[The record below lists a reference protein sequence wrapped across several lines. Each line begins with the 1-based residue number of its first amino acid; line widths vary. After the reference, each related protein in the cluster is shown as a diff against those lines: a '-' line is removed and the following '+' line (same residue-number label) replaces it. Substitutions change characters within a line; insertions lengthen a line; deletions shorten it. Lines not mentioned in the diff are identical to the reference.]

1 MSPQDPLETVSDA
14 RVLTETTRP
23 GFESTAAAQP
33 PLRPGLWL
41 LRRSPLH
48 WVSLA
53 MGSGLSPVAP
63 GTVGTLWAWL
73 AWRVLD
79 PWLNTAG
86 WALVLVAGFFVGWWA
101 CTATARALRV
111 ADPSCVVWD
120 EVLAFWLILWIVTP
134 AGWGLQLAAFVL
146 FRLFDAV
153 KVGPVGWADRLFKA
167 APGQPPGWAQGFGI
181 LFDDLVAALCT
192 LMVMA
197 LWLA

>member
-1 MSPQDPLETVSDA
+1 MSPQDPLDTVSDA

-23 GFESTAAAQP
+23 GAESAAAAQP

-63 GTVGTLWAWL
+63 GTIGTLWAWL
-73 AWRVLD
+73 AWRALD

-86 WALVLVAGFFVGWWA
+86 WAAVLVAGFFVGWWA

-197 LWLA
+197 LWLS

>member
-1 MSPQDPLETVSDA
+1 MSPQDPLDTVSDA

-23 GFESTAAAQP
+23 GAESAAAAQP

-41 LRRSPLH
+41 LKRSPLH

-79 PWLNTAG
+79 PWLNTTG
-86 WALVLVAGFFVGWWA
+86 WAVVLVAGFFVGWWA

>member
-1 MSPQDPLETVSDA
+1 MSPQDPLDTVSDA

-23 GFESTAAAQP
+23 GAESAAAAQP

-41 LRRSPLH
+41 LKRSPLH

-86 WALVLVAGFFVGWWA
+86 WAVVLVAGFFVGWWA

-192 LMVMA
+192 LLVMA

>member
-1 MSPQDPLETVSDA
+1 MSPQDPLDTVSDA

-23 GFESTAAAQP
+23 GFESAAAAQP

-86 WALVLVAGFFVGWWA
+86 WAAVLVAGFFVGWWA

-192 LMVMA
+192 LLVMA

>member
-1 MSPQDPLETVSDA
+1 MNPPHPNEPTWPAPGPSPTA
-14 RVLTETTRP
+14 RTAVRP
-23 GFESTAAAQP
+23 TARFMGSHPAHIIA
-33 PLRPGLWL
+33 LGL
-41 LRRSPLH
+41 
-48 WVSLA
+48 
-53 MGSGLSPVAP
+53 GSGLSPVAP
-63 GTVGTLWAWL
+63 GTVGTLWAWAAYL
-73 AWRVLD
+73 LLQLWLTPAEIGVLIAVS
-79 PWLNTAG
+79 TA
-86 WALVLVAGFFVGWWA
+86 VGWWA
-101 CTATARALRV
+101 CTVTARALNTP
-111 ADPSCVVWD
+111 DPSAVVWD

-134 AGWGLQLAAFVL
+134 AGGGLQLAAFVL

>member
-1 MSPQDPLETVSDA
+1 MSPQDPLDTVSDA

-23 GFESTAAAQP
+23 GAESAAAAQP

-86 WALVLVAGFFVGWWA
+86 WAVVLVAGFFVGWWA

-192 LMVMA
+192 LLVMA
-197 LWLA
+197 LWLS

>member
-1 MSPQDPLETVSDA
+1 MSPQDPLDTVSDA
-14 RVLTETTRP
+14 RVLAETTRP
-23 GFESTAAAQP
+23 GVEAAAAQP

-86 WALVLVAGFFVGWWA
+86 WAVVLVAGFFVGWWA

-192 LMVMA
+192 LLVMA
-197 LWLA
+197 LWLS

>member
-1 MSPQDPLETVSDA
+1 MSPQDPLDTVSDA

-23 GFESTAAAQP
+23 GFESAAAAQP

-41 LRRSPLH
+41 LWRSPLH

-63 GTVGTLWAWL
+63 GTVGTLWAWG

-86 WALVLVAGFFVGWWA
+86 WAVVLVAGFFVGWWA

-134 AGWGLQLAAFVL
+134 AGWALQLAAFVL

-181 LFDDLVAALCT
+181 VFDDLVAALCT
-192 LMVMA
+192 LLVMA